1 VSRLKEFRRLT
12 TLNSQLSTAKIAFVD
27 RNEIARVLHEV
38 AGMLELAGAN
48 PFKIRAY
55 ENAARA
61 LLTYEGDLAEA
72 VRSGALRNVPGIG
85 ATIFGNVETLMAT
98 GELPVYDE
106 LRATFPAGL
115 RECLRVPRL
124 GAKKVK
130 ALFDALGV
138 DSLDALERACL
149 DGRLTGIRGFGPKS
163 AQHILKGIGFVR
175 GASGRFR
182 YATARPRAEAVSAA
196 LLATGLATRVE
207 VAGSLRRRLEIVK
220 DIDLVAASDRPAEL
234 SAWFR
239 TLGDVQD
246 VVGSGATKTSVR
258 FFDGLAADLR
268 VVSEEAFPAALL
280 YFTGSKEHN
289 TALRGR
295 AKRMDLLLNE
305 YGLFRQRDEEG
316 EEGEDGRE
324 RLPLDSEAAMYGAL
338 GLSWIEP
345 ELRENAGEIEAA
357 ELGSGAL
364 PRLVTDRDLQGVL
377 HVHTT
382 ASDGRDSLET
392 MALAARD
399 AGYRYVGFTDHSRSA
414 GYAGGL
420 SEERVL
426 AQREEIRALRRSL
439 TGVRIFHGTEAD
451 ILADG
456 SIDYGDEFLAHFDFV
471 VASVHSRFGLSPAE
485 QTARLIRA
493 VSNPRV
499 SVLGHPTGRLLL
511 EREGLAADLEAV
523 CDAAAASGCALE
535 INGSPNR
542 LDLDWRQARAALRR
556 ARGTLLAIDPD
567 AHSVRGLGDTAYG
580 VGMARKAWAEPRS
593 ILNALGPDEFAA
605 WLEKRRGGPLP
616 E

>member
-1 VSRLKEFRRLT
+1 
-12 TLNSQLSTAKIAFVD
+12 
-27 RNEIARVLHEV
+27 
-38 AGMLELAGAN
+38 MLELAGSN

-61 LLTYEGDLAEA
+61 ILTYEGDLAEG

-182 YATARPRAEAVSAA
+182 YATARARALSVANA
-196 LLATGLATRVE
+196 LLATGFATRVE

-220 DIDLVAASDRPAEL
+220 DIDLVAASEKPAEL

-246 VVGSGATKTSVR
+246 VIGSGETKTSVR

-268 VVSEEAFPAALL
+268 VVSEEAFPAALV

-295 AKRMDLLLNE
+295 AKRMGLLLNE
-305 YGLFRQRDEEG
+305 YGLFRQREKG
-316 EEGEDGRE
+316 EQE
-324 RLPLDSEAAMYGAL
+324 RLPLDSERVPAGSEAAIYEAL
-338 GLSWIEP
+338 GLAWIEP

-357 ELGSGAL
+357 EKGSL
-364 PRLVTDRDLQGVL
+364 PHLVTDGDLRGVL

-426 AQREEIRALRRSL
+426 AQREEIRTLRRRL
-439 TGVRIFHGTEAD
+439 TDLRIFHGTEAD

-456 SIDYGDEFLAHFDFV
+456 AIDYGDEFLAHFDFV

-542 LDLDWRQARAALRR
+542 LDLGWRQARAA
-556 ARGTLLAIDPD
+556 ASRGALLAIDPD

-605 WLEKRRGGPLP
+605 WLETRRGGPLP
-616 E
+616 G

>member
-1 VSRLKEFRRLT
+1 
-12 TLNSQLSTAKIAFVD
+12 VD
-27 RNEIARVLHEV
+27 RNEVARVLHEV
-38 AGMLELAGAN
+38 AGMLELAGSN

-61 LLTYEGDLAEA
+61 VLTYEGDLAEA

-138 DSLDALERACL
+138 DSLDALEQACL

-182 YATARPRAEAVSAA
+182 YATARARALSIADA
-196 LLATGLATRVE
+196 LRATGLATRVE

-220 DIDLVAASDRPAEL
+220 DIDLVAASGKQSGAEL

-239 TLGDVQD
+239 TLGEVQD
-246 VVGSGATKTSVR
+246 VIGSGETKTSVR

-268 VVSEEAFPAALL
+268 VVSEAAFPAALL

-295 AKRMDLLLNE
+295 AKRMGLLLNE
-305 YGLFRQRDEEG
+305 YGLFRERDEEG
-316 EEGEDGRE
+316 EE
-324 RLPLDSEAAMYGAL
+324 RLPLDSEAAIYEAL

-357 ELGSGAL
+357 ERGAL
-364 PRLVTDRDLQGVL
+364 PKLVSERDLRGVL

-392 MALAARD
+392 MAVAARD
-399 AGYRYVGFTDHSRSA
+399 AGYQYVGFTDHSRSA

-426 AQREEIRALRRSL
+426 AQREEIRGLRRRL
-439 TGVRIFHGTEAD
+439 TGLRIFHGTEAD

-485 QTARLIRA
+485 QTARLVRA

-511 EREGLAADLEAV
+511 EREGLAADLDAV

-542 LDLDWRQARAALRR
+542 LDLGWRQARAA
-556 ARGTLLAIDPD
+556 ASRGALLAIDPD
-567 AHSVRGLGDTAYG
+567 AHSVRGLGDMAYG

-616 E
+616 ESADGAARAAGAVRAAWGAMSGEAA

>member
-1 VSRLKEFRRLT
+1 
-12 TLNSQLSTAKIAFVD
+12 VD
-27 RNEIARVLHEV
+27 RNEIARILHEV

-61 LLTYEGDLAEA
+61 VLTYEGDLAEG
-72 VRSGALRNVPGIG
+72 VRSGELRNVPGIG
-85 ATIFGNVETLMAT
+85 ATIFGNVETLLTT
-98 GELPVYDE
+98 GDLPVYDE

-124 GAKKVK
+124 GARKVK

-149 DGRLTGIRGFGPKS
+149 DGRLAGIRGFGPKS

-175 GASGRFR
+175 GAAGRFL
-182 YATARPRAEAVSAA
+182 YATASARARAVAA
-196 LLATGLATRVE
+196 AIRATGLASRVE

-220 DIDLVAASDRPAEL
+220 DIDLVAATTRSAEL

-246 VVGSGATKTSVR
+246 VIGSGETKTSVR

-295 AKRMDLLLNE
+295 AKRMGLLLNE
-305 YGLFRQRDEEG
+305 YGLFRER
-316 EEGEDGRE
+316 GEDGQE
-324 RLPLDSEAAMYGAL
+324 RLPLDSEDAIYAAL
-338 GLSWIEP
+338 GLSGIEP

-357 ELGSGAL
+357 EKGAL
-364 PRLVTDRDLQGVL
+364 PRLVSDRDLQGVL

-399 AGYRYVGFTDHSRSA
+399 AGYRYVAFTDHSKSA

-426 AQREEIRALRRSL
+426 AQREEIRALRRRVSGL
-439 TGVRIFHGTEAD
+439 RIFHGTEAD

-456 SIDYGDEFLAHFDFV
+456 TIDYGDEFLAHFDFV
-471 VASVHSRFGLSPAE
+471 VASVHSRFGLSASE

-493 VSNPRV
+493 VSNPLV

-511 EREGLAADLEAV
+511 EREGLKADLEAV
-523 CDAAAASGCALE
+523 CGAAAASGCALE

-542 LDLDWRQARAALRR
+542 LDLGWRQARAAA
-556 ARGTLLAIDPD
+556 ARGALLAIDPD

-580 VGMARKAWAEPRS
+580 VGIARKAWAEPRS
-593 ILNALGPDEFAA
+593 VLNARGADEFAA
-605 WLEKRRGGPLP
+605 WLERRRGGPLP
-616 E
+616 ESRGSGSA

>member
-1 VSRLKEFRRLT
+1 V
-12 TLNSQLSTAKIAFVD
+12 VD

-61 LLTYEGDLAEA
+61 ILTYEGDLAEG
-72 VRSGALRNVPGIG
+72 VRSGALRNVSGIG

-130 ALFDALGV
+130 TLFDALGI

-182 YATARPRAEAVSAA
+182 YATARARALSIADA

-207 VAGSLRRRLEIVK
+207 VAGSLRRRLEIVN
-220 DIDLVAASDRPAEL
+220 DIDLVAASEKAAEL

-246 VVGSGATKTSVR
+246 LIGSGETKTSVR

-295 AKRMDLLLNE
+295 AKRMGLLLNE
-305 YGLFRQRDEEG
+305 YGLFRERGKESQE
-316 EEGEDGRE
+316 RE
-324 RLPLDSEAAMYGAL
+324 TQDRLPLDSEAAIYEAL

-357 ELGSGAL
+357 EEGSL
-364 PRLVTDRDLQGVL
+364 PKLVTDGDLKGVL

-426 AQREEIRALRRSL
+426 AQREEIRGLRRRL
-439 TGVRIFHGTEAD
+439 TGLRIFHGTEAD

-542 LDLDWRQARAALRR
+542 LDLGWRQARAALRS
-556 ARGTLLAIDPD
+556 ARGALLAIDPD

-580 VGMARKAWAEPRS
+580 VGMARKAGAEARS
-593 ILNALGPDEFAA
+593 ILNALGPDEFAV

-616 E
+616 ESQD

>member
-1 VSRLKEFRRLT
+1 M
-12 TLNSQLSTAKIAFVD
+12 D
-27 RNEIARVLHEV
+27 RKEIARVLHEV

-48 PFKIRAY
+48 TFKIRAY

-61 LLTYEGDLAEA
+61 VLTYEGDLAEG
-72 VRSGALRNVPGIG
+72 VRSGDLRNVPGIG
-85 ATIFGNVETLMAT
+85 ATIFGNVATLLTT
-98 GELPVYDE
+98 GDLPVYDE

-130 ALFDALGV
+130 TLFDALGV

-149 DGRLTGIRGFGPKS
+149 DGRLAGIRGFGPRS
-163 AQHILKGIGFVR
+163 AQHILKGIAFVR
-175 GASGRFR
+175 GAAGRFL
-182 YATARPRAEAVSAA
+182 YATASARAHAVAAA
-196 LLATGLATRVE
+196 LVATGLATRVE

-220 DIDLVAASDRPAEL
+220 DVDLVAASARGAEL

-239 TLGDVQD
+239 TLGDVQE
-246 VVGSGATKTSVR
+246 VIGSGETKTSVR

-295 AKRMDLLLNE
+295 AKRMGLLLNE
-305 YGLFRQRDEEG
+305 YGLFRERGKES
-316 EEGEDGRE
+316 RE
-324 RLPLDSEAAMYGAL
+324 RLPLDSEDAIYRAL
-338 GLSWIEP
+338 GLAWIEP

-357 ELGSGAL
+357 EKGVL
-364 PRLVTDRDLQGVL
+364 PRLVSDRDLQGVL

-399 AGYRYVGFTDHSRSA
+399 AGYRYVAFTDHSRSA

-426 AQREEIRALRRSL
+426 AQRDEIRALRRRVSDL
-439 TGVRIFHGTEAD
+439 RIFHGTEAD

-471 VASVHSRFGLSPAE
+471 VASVHSRFGLSAGE

-493 VSNPRV
+493 VSNPLV

-511 EREGLAADLEAV
+511 EREGLKADLEAV

-542 LDLDWRQARAALRR
+542 LDLGWREARAAA
-556 ARGTLLAIDPD
+556 ARGALLAIDPD

-580 VGMARKAWAEPRS
+580 VGMARKAWLEPRS
-593 ILNALGPDEFAA
+593 VLNARGADDFAA
-605 WLEKRRGGPLP
+605 WLERRRGGPLP
-616 E
+616 ESRDAGSS

>member
-1 VSRLKEFRRLT
+1 M
-12 TLNSQLSTAKIAFVD
+12 VD

-61 LLTYEGDLAEA
+61 VLTYEGDLAEG
-72 VRSGALRNVPGIG
+72 VRSGALRNVSGIG

-130 ALFDALGV
+130 TLFDALGV

-182 YATARPRAEAVSAA
+182 YATARARALSIADA

-207 VAGSLRRRLEIVK
+207 VAGSLRRRLEIVN
-220 DIDLVAASDRPAEL
+220 DIDLVAASEKAAEL

-246 VVGSGATKTSVR
+246 LIGSGETKTSVR

-295 AKRMDLLLNE
+295 AKRMGLLLNE
-305 YGLFRQRDEEG
+305 YGLFRERGKESQE
-316 EEGEDGRE
+316 RE
-324 RLPLDSEAAMYGAL
+324 TQDRLPLDSEAAIYEAL

-357 ELGSGAL
+357 EKGEL
-364 PRLVTDRDLQGVL
+364 PRLVSDRDLQGVI

-382 ASDGRDSLET
+382 ASDGRDSLEA
-392 MALAARD
+392 MARGARD
-399 AGYRYVGFTDHSRSA
+399 AGYRYVAFTDHSKTA
-414 GYAGGL
+414 AYAGGL
-420 SEERVL
+420 TEERVL
-426 AQREEIRALRRSL
+426 AQREEIRALR
-439 TGVRIFHGTEAD
+439 
-451 ILADG
+451 
-456 SIDYGDEFLAHFDFV
+456 
-471 VASVHSRFGLSPAE
+471 
-485 QTARLIRA
+485 AR
-493 VSNPRV
+493 
-499 SVLGHPTGRLLL
+499 
-511 EREGLAADLEAV
+511 
-523 CDAAAASGCALE
+523 
-535 INGSPNR
+535 
-542 LDLDWRQARAALRR
+542 
-556 ARGTLLAIDPD
+556 
-567 AHSVRGLGDTAYG
+567 
-580 VGMARKAWAEPRS
+580 
-593 ILNALGPDEFAA
+593 
-605 WLEKRRGGPLP
+605 
-616 E
+616 

>member
-1 VSRLKEFRRLT
+1 M
-12 TLNSQLSTAKIAFVD
+12 D
-27 RNEIARVLHEV
+27 RNEVARVLHEV
-38 AGMLELAGAN
+38 AGMLELAGSN

-61 LLTYEGDLAEA
+61 VLTYEGDLAEG

-182 YATARPRAEAVSAA
+182 YATARARALSVANA

-220 DIDLVAASDRPAEL
+220 DIDLVAASEKPAEL

-246 VVGSGATKTSVR
+246 VIGSGETKTSVR

-268 VVSEEAFPAALL
+268 VVSEEAFPAALV

-295 AKRMDLLLNE
+295 AKRMGLLLNE
-305 YGLFRQRDEEG
+305 YGLFRQREKG
-316 EEGEDGRE
+316 EQE
-324 RLPLDSEAAMYGAL
+324 RLPLDSERVPAGSEAAIYEAL
-338 GLSWIEP
+338 GLAWIEP

-357 ELGSGAL
+357 EKGSL
-364 PRLVTDRDLQGVL
+364 PHLVTDGDLRGVL

-426 AQREEIRALRRSL
+426 AQREEIRMLRRRL
-439 TGVRIFHGTEAD
+439 TGLRIFHGTEAD

-456 SIDYGDEFLAHFDFV
+456 AIDYGDEFLAHFDFV

-542 LDLDWRQARAALRR
+542 LDLGWRQARAA
-556 ARGTLLAIDPD
+556 ASRGALLAIDPD

-605 WLEKRRGGPLP
+605 WLETRRGGPLP